1 MRSLQLNEEKK
12 SDLIVCAS
20 IAYMED
26 RVRLNKLK
34 EVFENNNTKYTFWG
48 WRRTH
53 ETKTKNYPVKHLWT
67 GGGFSSK
74 KLFLHYPMWIVMVFF
89 HSFRLSSRDTIYAVS
104 LDVALPI
111 YLGSFFKGYQ
121 YIFDNPDNF
130 SLTYNLKGFPK
141 WLINKVESKVARRAM
156 YHILPDG
163 SRFEEMH
170 DNIVILP
177 NFPLD
182 SEIKRAQEIYKQ
194 GMLDSYDLSLIT
206 KDPRFKIYINGRM
219 VKHRGSEW
227 IADIFGGL
235 DPEKFLIIVAG
246 NIYCDKLKNQLES
259 MDNIVR
265 FDRLEN
271 YKALSLYYCADIVFA
286 FYDPVLPINRK
297 AAANKWWDCVT
308 CKVPFISNIEVETLK
323 PFKEADACFT
333 IPYGDHQALLSLLN
347 ELEKNRTK
355 LDELKQNFALLSTY
369 SWGNKMNI
377 LVDNLQGIT

>member
-1 MRSLQLNEEKK
+1 MSEQKK
-12 SDLIVCAS
+12 GSLIVCAS

-34 EVFENNNTKYTFWG
+34 EVFETNKTKYTFWG
-48 WRRTH
+48 WRRTQ
-53 ETKTKNYPVKHLWT
+53 EKKIKNYEVKHLWT

-74 KLFLHYPMWIVMVFF
+74 KLFLHYPMWIIMVFIN
-89 HSFRLSSRDTIYAVS
+89 SFRLSKEDVIYAVS

-111 YLGSFFKGYQ
+111 YLGSFFKGYN

-141 WLINKVESKVARRAM
+141 WLIDKVESKVAKKSL

-163 SRFEEMH
+163 SRFEENH
-170 DNIVILP
+170 DNLVILP

-182 SEIKRAQEIYKQ
+182 SEIKKAKDIYE
-194 GMLDSYDLSLIT
+194 GGWLDEYNLSQIT
-206 KDPRFKIYINGRM
+206 EDKRFKIYINGRM

-227 IADIFGGL
+227 IAEVFGKL
-235 DPEKFLIIVAG
+235 NPDKFLIIVAG
-246 NIYCDKLKNQLES
+246 NIYCDKLKNRLLS
-259 MDNIVR
+259 MKNVVS

-286 FYDPVLPINRK
+286 FYNPVLPINRK

-323 PFKEADACFT
+323 LFRDANACFAIT
-333 IPYGDHQALLSLLN
+333 YGDSEELIGLLN
-347 ELEKNRTK
+347 ELQQDKTK
-355 LDELKQNFALLSTY
+355 LDKIKQNFKVLSTY
-369 SWGNKMNI
+369 SWGDKMDKI
-377 LVDNLQGIT
+377 IRKSLKK